1 MGCKKVERKGGGKEA
16 GQAATLDS
24 TCALSGALTPRAPQP
39 LHWERE
45 APELGPAA
53 PAPPRLLL
61 APRAGSA
68 GPSSAARCREKAGR
82 RPIRPGG
89 TVAKS
94 QSVIAK
100 QTRLKYWV
108 GLNRDKIY
116 AFAANLFV
124 QLYLKA
130 LD

>member
-1 MGCKKVERKGGGKEA
+1 MHPSRSPGKEKP
-16 GQAATLDS
+16 QS
-24 TCALSGALTPRAPQP
+24 SALQPRP
-39 LHWERE
+39 
-45 APELGPAA
+45 
-53 PAPPRLLL
+53 PPRLLL
-61 APRAGSA
+61 APRRLRRSFLRR
-68 GPSSAARCREKAGR
+68 PVPRESGR
-82 RPIRPGG
+82 RPICPGG
-89 TVAKS
+89 NVAKS
-94 QSVIAK
+94 LSVIAK

>member
-1 MGCKKVERKGGGKEA
+1 M
-16 GQAATLDS
+16 ATLDS

-39 LHWERE
+39 LHWEGE

-61 APRAGSA
+61 APRRLRRSFLRS
-68 GPSSAARCREKAGR
+68 PVPRESGR
-82 RPIRPGG
+82 RPICPGG

-94 QSVIAK
+94 PSVIAK

-108 GLNRDKIY
+108 GLSRDKIY